1 MQRDVFVLIRRKGR
15 AVQEAPKQN
24 EGGIFNYGSRATIV
38 RRSWLMDGYVGAFL
52 THLRVER
59 QASVHTIRSYEHD
72 LGTYCRYLSE
82 AKGEGADPRAVDP
95 VRLRRYSA
103 WLSGQGFAA
112 STVAR
117 RLASLRSFF
126 RYLRRQGLVRS
137 DPSIRLRNPKQPQR
151 LPRLLRVDE
160 VIRLLDAVPIDTP
173 LGLRDRAMLE
183 TLYGG
188 GLRVSELVGLNLDDL
203 DFELGLVRVRGKGR
217 RERLCPVG
225 PMALHWLR
233 SWIPLRHPRIGQEKA
248 LFLNQR
254 GTRLT
259 TRSVGRLLEAHLLR
273 GGLANAASPHTLRHS
288 FATHLLDRGADLR
301 SVQELL
307 GHRNLT
313 TTQIYTHV
321 TEERLL
327 DTYHEAHPRA

>member
-1 MQRDVFVLIRRKGR
+1 M
-15 AVQEAPKQN
+15 
-24 EGGIFNYGSRATIV
+24 
-38 RRSWLMDGYVGAFL
+38 
-52 THLRVER
+52 HH
-59 QASVHTIRSYEHD
+59 SVALRSYEDD
-72 LGTYCRYLSE
+72 LALYSSYLVE
-82 AKGEGADPRAVDP
+82 VQGPAADPTAVDS

-103 WLSGQGFAA
+103 WLTGRGYAP

-126 RYLRRQGLVRS
+126 RFLRRQGLVTS
-137 DPSIRLRNPKQPQR
+137 DPSAGLRNPKQARR

-160 VIRLLDAVPIDTP
+160 VIRLLETVPRDTP
-173 LGLRDRAMLE
+173 PGIRDRAMLE

-188 GLRVSELVGLNLDDL
+188 GLRVGELVALNVEDIDG
-203 DFELGLVRVRGKGR
+203 DQELVRVRGKGR
-217 RERLCPVG
+217 RERLSPIG
-225 PMALHWLR
+225 AMAVDWLKR
-233 SWIPLRHPRIGQEKA
+233 WLPLRQPRAVREPA

-259 TRSVGRLLEAHLLR
+259 ARSVGRLLEGHLLR
-273 GGLANAASPHTLRHS
+273 AGLVDTASPHTLRHS

-321 TEERLL
+321 TQDRIL
-327 DTYHEAHPRA
+327 DIYHEAHPRA